1 MYDLDKKEGNT
12 GVQGRYF
19 WRIENSDGQGA
30 LEKCF
35 SWVLLNEHS
44 RFRYWYKRLIE
55 SDREMACPCTV
66 WQAWFDWGR
75 FRWSWWN
82 SWPDR
87 CFDSRRSR
95 FFYFYT
101 RSNGLVGVSMRQK
114 CCYSTEW
121 EDWGSLKQG
130 PPDGGRVE
138 VTLYYYWYNRVQTFY
153 TDEEAYQYCCVDL
166 PFCHL
171 FYAYRPSD
179 SCSLYRPP
187 IRRKF
192 CIMLVVSKMYE
203 TLLYHLVFVN
213 LSHGS
218 YKTILEL
225 KVTFRN
231 C

>member
-12 GVQGRYF
+12 GLQGRYF

-30 LEKCF
+30 LKKCF

-44 RFRYWYKRLIE
+44 GFRYWYKRLIE
-55 SDREMACPCTV
+55 SDWEMACPCTG
-66 WQAWFDWGR
+66 WQAWLDWGR

-82 SWPDR
+82 SWPDW

-138 VTLYYYWYNRVQTFY
+138 VTLYYYGYNRVQIFY

-192 CIMLVVSKMYE
+192 CIILVVSKMYE

-218 YKTILEL
+218 YKTI
-225 KVTFRN
+225 
-231 C
+231 